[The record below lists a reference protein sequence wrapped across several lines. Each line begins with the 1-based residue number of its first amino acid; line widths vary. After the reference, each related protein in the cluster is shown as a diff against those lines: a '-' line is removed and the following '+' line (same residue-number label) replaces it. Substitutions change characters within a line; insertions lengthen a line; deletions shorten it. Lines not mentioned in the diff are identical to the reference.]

1 MDAATLTLEYVH
13 CSLNVFLYSFPL
25 CEHTDTASRNEASL
39 NDVLVYRWP
48 NTSASTR
55 LEEDGMMLEDDNNNK
70 DNSNNDNNNDN
81 NNDLND
87 LSRRGIPVIELGV
100 PENFRTLDFSA
111 LDYSNERLERFVLRY
126 VLKLLFWLT

>member
-1 MDAATLTLEYVH
+1 
-13 CSLNVFLYSFPL
+13 
-25 CEHTDTASRNEASL
+25 
-39 NDVLVYRWP
+39 
-48 NTSASTR
+48 
-55 LEEDGMMLEDDNNNK
+55 MMLEDDNNNNKDNNNK